1 MFDREGLHSFRV
13 IIAATDKGTN
23 PEVLIGILRLWV
35 QVCELNDN
43 PPIFST
49 KPNAFT
55 FNVNENTANGMIV
68 GTPLRNL
75 TTDDDLGAFCAE
87 DTANAQDNVIVYELD
102 TENIT
107 IFTVRENGEIVV
119 SGDIDYEQIQNVTLE
134 ITAMDLGEPTL
145 EASTIV
151 TINIIDLNDNAPVFN
166 PTFYNTSV
174 AENATLGIQLGVK
187 VTVTDVDSGNNGA
200 FDLAL
205 SGPGAD
211 DFAIDSEGVI
221 SIAQKLDRENQSIYM
236 LTITATDKGSPSMNS
251 TADLIIT
258 VVDINDSPPMF
269 NQTLYTVTISEN
281 IPEGST
287 VLAVVAEDGDVAHTR
302 DITYSLEGSSAN
314 FAIDNITGRI
324 YPSSPSC
331 VLADITYSFMVIA
344 TDQPV
349 FGLAFT
355 ASTMVEITVND
366 DNTATPTFGRSVLT
380 VFTVDGGSAGSVIG
394 SVIATDADPC
404 STLLYSIVS
413 GLDQATFTISN
424 EGALTTN
431 VNLNA
436 ATKHLYQIV
445 VTVMDSGSPIV
456 RSSTV
461 TVYII
466 VGETVPVD
474 FTSTGGFPV
483 LPSTESGSE
492 AYRQSY
498 RYFQDVSD
506 NNPGQLTTSFGN
518 LSNSISYTPSLLPA
532 TQMEAVLVTGV
543 VYYDNPVVTVI
554 AQLLSTDGSD
564 AVRPTQV
571 DISVSYNPVVTNSTM
586 SVKSFATASVAV
598 PESWFDLAGQLTVS
612 VNITGQAPTIL
623 SEQVIIRSRPAI
635 AETCVPE
642 AGSGAPV
649 IQQQPSRVVAAIP
662 SYTLY
667 LNDAVPVISTVGN
680 ESAILALV
688 IQCTADECLSLTQLH

>member
-1 MFDREGLHSFRV
+1 M
-13 IIAATDKGTN
+13 
-23 PEVLIGILRLWV
+23 
-35 QVCELNDN
+35 
-43 PPIFST
+43 
-49 KPNAFT
+49 
-55 FNVNENTANGMIV
+55 
-68 GTPLRNL
+68 
-75 TTDDDLGAFCAE
+75 
-87 DTANAQDNVIVYELD
+87 
-102 TENIT
+102 
-107 IFTVRENGEIVV
+107 
-119 SGDIDYEQIQNVTLE
+119 
-134 ITAMDLGEPTL
+134 
-145 EASTIV
+145 
-151 TINIIDLNDNAPVFN
+151 
-166 PTFYNTSV
+166 
-174 AENATLGIQLGVK
+174 
-187 VTVTDVDSGNNGA
+187 
-200 FDLAL
+200 
-205 SGPGAD
+205 
-211 DFAIDSEGVI
+211 
-221 SIAQKLDRENQSIYM
+221 YM

-251 TADLIIT
+251 TADLIII

-269 NQTLYTVTISEN
+269 NQTLYTMTISEN
-281 IPEGST
+281 IPEGTT
-287 VLAVVAEDGDVAHTR
+287 VLTVVAEDGDVAHTR
-302 DITYSLEGSSAN
+302 DITYSLEGSFAN

-331 VLADITYSFMVIA
+331 VLADITYSFTVIA

-355 ASTMVEITVND
+355 AITAVEITVND

-404 STLLYSIVS
+404 STLQYSIVS

-424 EGALTTN
+424 EGALTTK

-456 RSSTV
+456 LSSTV

-483 LPSTESGSE
+483 FPSTESGSE

-564 AVRPTQV
+564 AVRPTQI

-598 PESWFDLAGQLTVS
+598 PESWFDSAGQLTVS

-623 SEQVIIRSRPAI
+623 SEQVTIRSRPAI

-667 LNDAVPVISTVGN
+667 LNDAVPVKISTVGN

-688 IQCTADECLSLTQLH
+688 IQCTADEGVSFSDSPAPVLADSDTWEMKFVLSSSGSSITVQATRQEGQPSLGGRDIMTLYAAVKSDANSTISMACSVVDSVDQNGETTTYSQIQLIGRDGCNVGNQLLYISTDTLIGIFVHAPQRVIYNTAIFSGTADAQNYVQLVSMHLLDLTQLVSQLDQLILRL